1 MSSLLK
7 ALILILNNIT
17 FFQMEGYVLCKER
30 NKGNRYDKIVL
41 KSFDQQ
47 NKMTT
52 LSTLKFKTFL
62 ILEYGGFKTV
72 QTFSTHKNEIRNY
85 KKRIIM

>member
-1 MSSLLK
+1 
-7 ALILILNNIT
+7 
-17 FFQMEGYVLCKER
+17 MEGDVLCKER

-62 ILEYGGFKTV
+62 ILEYGRFKTV
-72 QTFSTHKNEIRNY
+72 QTFSTHKNEKDHNVDKNFT
-85 KKRIIM
+85 KKVSEIFISYLKSQ

>member
-30 NKGNRYDKIVL
+30 NKGNRYDKLVL

-62 ILEYGGFKTV
+62 ILEYGRFKTV
-72 QTFSTHKNEIRNY
+72 QTFSTHKNEIKK

>member
-72 QTFSTHKNEIRNY
+72 QTFSTHKHEIRN
-85 KKRIIM
+85 

>member
-30 NKGNRYDKIVL
+30 NKGDKIVL

-62 ILEYGGFKTV
+62 ILEYGRFKTV
-72 QTFSTHKNEIRNY
+72 QTFSTHKNEIRN
-85 KKRIIM
+85 

>member
-1 MSSLLK
+1 
-7 ALILILNNIT
+7 
-17 FFQMEGYVLCKER
+17 MEGYVLCKER

-52 LSTLKFKTFL
+52 QSTLKFKTFL

-72 QTFSTHKNEIRNY
+72 QTFSTHKHEIRN
-85 KKRIIM
+85 

>member
-30 NKGNRYDKIVL
+30 NKGNIYDKIVL

-62 ILEYGGFKTV
+62 ILEYGRFKTV
-72 QTFSTHKNEIRNY
+72 QTFSTHKNEIRN
-85 KKRIIM
+85 